1 MSELR
6 QRRVEE
12 QLAREIGSLIVSGEV
27 KDPRVNSF
35 LSVTRVEAARDY
47 SSARVF
53 VSTFQDSG
61 ELEAGVAG
69 LNSAAPYIQSIVGR
83 KLRMRLTPKLKFL
96 PDRGV
101 REGMDIIS
109 KMKDL

>member
-1 MSELR
+1 MDELR
-6 QRRVEE
+6 QKRVEE
-12 QLAREIGSLIVSGEV
+12 LLSHEIGSLIVSGEV

-35 LSVTRVEAARDY
+35 LSVSRVEAARDF
-47 SSARVF
+47 SFARVF

-69 LNSAAPYIQSIVGR
+69 LNSAAPFIQSRIGK
-83 KLRMRLTPKLKFL
+83 KLKMRLTPRLRFEA
-96 PDRGV
+96 DRGI
-101 REGMDIIS
+101 REGMDIIA